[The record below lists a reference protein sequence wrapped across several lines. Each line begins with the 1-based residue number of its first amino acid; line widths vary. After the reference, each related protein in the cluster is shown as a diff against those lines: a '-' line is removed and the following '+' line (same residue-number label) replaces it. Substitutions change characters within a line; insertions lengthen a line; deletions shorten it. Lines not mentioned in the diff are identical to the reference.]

1 MTQYPQQT
9 THADMIAAMRQCFID
24 YPEVEEEIRHYGI
37 KRSFPNGQRCD
48 LIFYKKSINILRFN
62 RGAWMV
68 RQNPMTVYAFD
79 EVNKVIAKTKLRD
92 VSDIERKAIPAII
105 AIMAQAPKWVRYD
118 A

>member
-1 MTQYPQQT
+1 MYPRQT
-9 THADMIAAMRQCFID
+9 THKVMIDAMRQCFVD

-68 RQNPMTVYAFD
+68 RKEPLLWLAFD
-79 EVNKVIAKTKLRD
+79 EVNKVIGKIKLH
-92 VSDIERKAIPAII
+92 DIHTIQHKAIPALIMR
-105 AIMAQAPKWVRYD
+105 MAQAPKGVRYD